1 MPTERY
7 FTAATRARDAVLPR
21 AAQDRLM
28 TPGALLV
35 GFLLVHVSFL
45 IFALIVSLQGNAFS
59 DTNIY
64 RAWAE
69 AGFDDRNIAYGPSPW
84 VYPVLAQIPMGLAGI
99 AGPGPYFFLWVLI
112 IAVLNAVAMG
122 KLTDWGRN
130 RAALP
135 AGWWWLVFILLMGW
149 LGFARVDGLT
159 APLVLLGLVYGVSRP
174 FVASAIL
181 SLATWIKV
189 WPAAV
194 VIALL
199 TAARRRGAV
208 LLAGI
213 LVTLFAVAAAFVSG
227 SPRQIADFMTQ
238 QGDRGMQLEA
248 TFSTPWLW
256 LSVLGVGDSR
266 MYMNT
271 DINSMQ
277 VSGPG
282 SDVMS
287 RLMQPLFVVAAVVVV
302 VLIARGLRRGVH
314 AGALDRTALFLA
326 GSLTMVTAFIV
337 FNKVGSPQFMVWLGP
352 VIAVGLVHNWKVWR
366 TPAFL
371 AVLIAI
377 ATFFVYPL
385 FYTALSHNNPV
396 MAGVLTLRNLLL
408 VVLLWWSARGLYRL
422 GSAGPAG
429 SAAKGGPVAGPHA

>member
-7 FTAATRARDAVLPR
+7 FAALTRLRDAAIPR
-21 AAQDRLM
+21 SWQQRLL
-28 TPGALLV
+28 TPRGLLA
-35 GFLLVHVSFL
+35 GFVVVHLGFL

-64 RAWAE
+64 RAWAA
-69 AGFDDRNIAYGPSPW
+69 AGFDEANLPSGPSPW
-84 VYPVLAQIPMGLAGI
+84 VYPVLAQIPMALAGMF
-99 AGPGPYFFLWVLI
+99 GPGPFFFLWVLI
-112 IAVLNAVAMG
+112 ITVLNALAMG
-122 KLTDWGRN
+122 TLTGWGRN

-135 AGWWWLVFILLMGW
+135 AAWWWLVFILLMGW

-159 APLVLLGLVYGVSRP
+159 APIVLIGLVYGVSHP

-181 SLATWIKV
+181 SAATWVKV

-194 VIALL
+194 VLALL
-199 TAARRRGAV
+199 AAARRRGAV
-208 LLAGI
+208 LLAGV
-213 LVTLFAVAAAFVSG
+213 LVTLGAVAVAAASG
-227 SPRQIADFMTQ
+227 SVHKIADFLTQ

-248 TFSTPWLW
+248 TFTTPWLW
-256 LSVLGVGDSR
+256 LSVLHIGDSH

-277 VSGPG
+277 VDGPG

-287 RLMQPLFVVAAVVVV
+287 KLMQPLFVVAALVVVW
-302 VLIARGLRRGVH
+302 LIVRGLRRGVA
-314 AGALDRTALFLA
+314 AGHLDRTALFLA

-352 VIAVGLVHNWKVWR
+352 VIAVGLVHDRCAWR
-366 TPAFL
+366 TPAAL
-371 AVLIAI
+371 AVLIGI
-377 ATFFVYPL
+377 ATFLIYPL

-396 MAGVLTLRNLLL
+396 MALVLTARNALL
-408 VVLLWWSARGLYRL
+408 VVLMWWSARRLYHL
-422 GSAGPAG
+422 GSAPEEAPR
-429 SAAKGGPVAGPHA
+429 AAPHA

>member
-1 MPTERY
+1 M
-7 FTAATRARDAVLPR
+7 
-21 AAQDRLM
+21 
-28 TPGALLV
+28 
-35 GFLLVHVSFL
+35 
-45 IFALIVSLQGNAFS
+45 
-59 DTNIY
+59 
-64 RAWAE
+64 
-69 AGFDDRNIAYGPSPW
+69 
-84 VYPVLAQIPMGLAGI
+84 
-99 AGPGPYFFLWVLI
+99 
-112 IAVLNAVAMG
+112 
-122 KLTDWGRN
+122 
-130 RAALP
+130 
-135 AGWWWLVFILLMGW
+135 
-149 LGFARVDGLT
+149 
-159 APLVLLGLVYGVSRP
+159 
-174 FVASAIL
+174 
-181 SLATWIKV
+181 
-189 WPAAV
+189 
-194 VIALL
+194 
-199 TAARRRGAV
+199 

-422 GSAGPAG
+422 GSAGPA
-429 SAAKGGPVAGPHA
+429 SSVVKGGPVAGPHA